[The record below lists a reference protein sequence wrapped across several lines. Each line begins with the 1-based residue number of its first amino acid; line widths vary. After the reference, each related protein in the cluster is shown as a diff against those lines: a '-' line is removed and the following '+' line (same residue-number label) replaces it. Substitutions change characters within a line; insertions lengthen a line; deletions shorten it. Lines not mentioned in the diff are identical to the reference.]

1 MKVRK
6 SGDACDFLIKPRV
19 VFHRAG
25 AEWVH
30 ALIDRIIPRGHAR
43 EVSHDVDF
51 GNFRHAGEIVFAL
64 KLAWND
70 FIKRALTNVERGQT
84 ESRAAR
90 LRAFEDQLLVMADVC
105 GYFPDH

>member
-6 SGDACDFLIKPRV
+6 TVDARDFLVKPRV

-30 ALIDRIIPRGHAR
+30 ALIDRIIPRRHAR

-70 FIKRALTNVERGQT
+70 FIERDLTNVERGQAKT
-84 ESRAAR
+84 RAAR
-90 LRAFEDQLLVMADVC
+90 LRAFDDQLL
-105 GYFPDH
+105 